1 MRCGGAPTS
10 AVHNAVTRLV
20 EQHAHSPPCA
30 VFYVIRPFPFWTAAN
45 VAVKTEYAKNRGL
58 APGPTP
64 ASPSPVCDPCAAS
77 ASQTATLELALFT
90 DTNLIALVKYFPASI
105 RYSGACPN
113 PGQMQR

>member
-1 MRCGGAPTS
+1 
-10 AVHNAVTRLV
+10 VHGHRKILAQLP
-20 EQHAHSPPCA
+20 SP
-30 VFYVIRPFPFWTAAN
+30 IPFLHRR
-45 VAVKTEYAKNRGL
+45 KRRGETEYAKNRGL

-113 PGQMQR
+113 PGQMQRYQANQQKTEL